1 MSWYQGVFT
10 SYINWI
16 ISLGF
21 NEQQSTLIG
30 EISIFIISFIIYVV
44 INIVFTKIVLAYL
57 RGLAERSKTNIDDLL
72 FKKKVPDYFIHLIP
86 VYVWLSFQDNI
97 FVEAVGLEYFTVTAL
112 KLYMDYLVIRGVVAA
127 LISMN
132 EIYES
137 RQKGRVRS
145 IKSYIQVIQL
155 IVILIGGLVA
165 TSILINRDVSY
176 LLTGVGAFAA
186 VLMLVFKDSILG
198 FVGGIQINANDLL
211 RPGDWLS
218 VPSAGADGTVID
230 ISLTTVKIQNW
241 DKTIST
247 VPTYSL
253 VSGSFHNWRGME
265 ESGGRRIKRALNI
278 DMQTIKFVDKEKLKE
293 LKKIKLIKEYIDKK
307 DQELNEHNEKI
318 GAATTTYNGRH
329 QTNIG
334 LFRAYV
340 VAYLKA
346 HKEVNM
352 DMTFLVRQ
360 LPSSEKGLPLEVYI
374 FSKRQEW
381 AIYEDIQADIFD
393 HLFAIIPEFDLR
405 LFQNPSGNDFRS
417 LINTSN
423 NTLQN

>member
-1 MSWYQGVFT
+1 MNKFTEKIQIYIAWLEGLGIEHSLAVLVSEVSVF
-10 SYINWI
+10 I
-16 ISLGF
+16 L
-21 NEQQSTLIG
+21 
-30 EISIFIISFIIYVV
+30 SFIIFLLV
-44 INIVFTKIVLAYL
+44 NKVFTQIVLNYL
-57 RGLAERSKTNIDDLL
+57 HKLSEKSQTQIDDIL
-72 FKKKVPDYFIHLIP
+72 FDNKVPNYFIHILP
-86 VYVWLSFQDNI
+86 VYLWLIFQDNI
-97 FVEAVGLEYFTVTAL
+97 FVQAVNLEYFVILFL
-112 KLYMDYLVIRGVVAA
+112 KLYMNYLVIRGIIAA
-127 LISMN
+127 LMSLN
-132 EIYES
+132 VIYEHKQTD
-137 RQKGRVRS
+137 RKKS

-155 IVILIGGLVA
+155 GVLFVGILI
-165 TSILINRDVSY
+165 TISIIVQKDISY
-176 LLTGVGAFAA
+176 LVTGIGAFAA

-198 FVGGIQINANDLL
+198 FVGGIQINANDML
-211 RPGDWLS
+211 RLGDWLS

-247 VPTYSL
+247 IPTYSL

-278 DMQTIKFVDKEKLKE
+278 DMQTINFVSEEKLKE
-293 LKKIKLIKEYIDKK
+293 LKKIKLIKAYIDNK
-307 DQELNEHNEKI
+307 DKELKTHNEKI

-346 HKEVNM
+346 NKEVNM

-360 LPSSEKGLPLEVYI
+360 LPSSEKGLPLEIYI

-405 LFQNPSGNDFRS
+405 LFQNPSGNDLRS
-417 LINTSN
+417 LGVK
-423 NTLQN
+423 

>member
-1 MSWYQGVFT
+1 MSWYQSLF
-10 SYINWI
+10 SNYINWI
-16 ISLGF
+16 LSFGF
-21 NEQQSTLIG
+21 SEQQSMLIG
-30 EISIFIISFIIYVV
+30 EISIFIISFVLYV
-44 INIVFTKIVLAYL
+44 IVNVLFTRIVLGYL
-57 RGLAERSKTNIDDLL
+57 RGMAEKSKTNIDDLL

-86 VYVWLSFQDNI
+86 VYIWLSFQDNI
-97 FVEAVGLEYFTVTAL
+97 FVGAVGLEYFTVTAL

-127 LISMN
+127 LISVN
-132 EIYES
+132 DIYES

-145 IKSYIQVIQL
+145 IKSYVQVIQL
-155 IVILIGGLVA
+155 IVILLGILVA
-165 TSILINRDVSY
+165 ISIVSDKEVSY

-247 VPTYSL
+247 IPTYSL
-253 VSGSFHNWRGME
+253 VTGSFHNWRGME

-278 DMQTIKFVDKEKLKE
+278 DMQTIKFVDQEKLEE

-307 DQELNEHNEKI
+307 DQELKEYNEKI
-318 GAATTTYNGRH
+318 GAASTTYNGRH

-346 HKEVNM
+346 HKDVNM

-417 LINTSN
+417 LISK
-423 NTLQN
+423 

>member
-1 MSWYQGVFT
+1 MNKFTEKIQVYISWLEGLGVEHSLAVLVSEVSVFILSFIVFLLVNKVFT
-10 SYINWI
+10 
-16 ISLGF
+16 
-21 NEQQSTLIG
+21 Q
-30 EISIFIISFIIYVV
+30 
-44 INIVFTKIVLAYL
+44 IVLNYL
-57 RGLAERSKTNIDDLL
+57 RKLSQKSKTRVDDIL
-72 FKKKVPDYFIHLIP
+72 FDNKVPNYFIHILP
-86 VYVWLSFQDNI
+86 VYLWLMFQDNI
-97 FVEAVGLEYFTVTAL
+97 FVQAVNLEYFVILFL
-112 KLYMDYLVIRGVVAA
+112 KLYMNYLVIRGIIAA
-127 LISMN
+127 LMSLN
-132 EIYES
+132 VIYE
-137 RQKGRVRS
+137 QKQADRKKS

-155 IVILIGGLVA
+155 GVLFVGILI
-165 TSILINRDVSY
+165 TISIIVQKDISY
-176 LLTGVGAFAA
+176 LVTGIGAFAA

-198 FVGGIQINANDLL
+198 FVGGIQINANDML
-211 RPGDWLS
+211 RLGDWLS

-247 VPTYSL
+247 IPTYSL

-278 DMQTIKFVDKEKLKE
+278 DMQTINFVSEEKLKE
-293 LKKIKLIKEYIDKK
+293 LKKIKLIKEYIDNK
-307 DQELNEHNEKI
+307 DKELKAHNEKI

-360 LPSSEKGLPLEVYI
+360 LPSSEKGLPLEIYI

-405 LFQNPSGNDFRS
+405 LFQNPSGNDLRS
-417 LINTSN
+417 LGIK
-423 NTLQN
+423 